1 MGVKFVFNAGYV
13 IIPTADITTAKL
25 VINSTISKPG
35 ARYMCCDIKTF
46 YLVTPLLVY
55 DYIKLPIDILPEE
68 IILEYNLVNLAH
80 NGYVYCE
87 IWKGMYG
94 LLMVGILAN
103 QQLVQIL

>member
-1 MGVKFVFNAGYV
+1 MGVNFVFNAGYV

-25 VINSTISKPG
+25 VINSTISKPV
-35 ARYMCCDIKTF
+35 ARYMYCDIKTF

-68 IILEYNLVNLAH
+68 IILEYNLVNLSH

-94 LLMVGILAN
+94 LP
-103 QQLVQIL
+103 